1 MLEKASVEITF
12 REYEKGD
19 LERCC
24 EIAVNAWPEIF
35 SIARSGEAKF
45 AMEAYVDFYRA
56 SSSWQEVACESGSV
70 VGLLFGKL
78 EKDFSRCGKLRAF
91 IEEQI
96 VYLRVLSGL
105 YGNMPHRFLLTR
117 KAMSDDRNKA
127 QNSPDADG
135 EIVFFVV
142 DRDSWGRGIG
152 RELMG
157 RFMRHARG
165 RGARRI
171 IVYTNDPGCN
181 WSFYD
186 KYGFKLRS
194 TFRDN
199 FTSYVRNEEVKAL
212 IFSIDL

>member
-1 MLEKASVEITF
+1 MPEKAGAEITF

-24 EIAVNAWPEIF
+24 EIAIKAWPEVF

-56 SSSWQEVACESGSV
+56 SSSWQEVACESCSV
-70 VGLLFGKL
+70 VGMLFGRVENDIGRLGRFKT
-78 EKDFSRCGKLRAF
+78 F
-91 IEEQI
+91 IGEQM
-96 VYLRVLSGL
+96 VYLRFLAGL
-105 YGNMPHRFLLTR
+105 YGNLSHRLLLTR

-127 QNSPDADG
+127 QNSPKADG
-135 EIVFFVV
+135 EVVFFVV
-142 DRDSWGRGIG
+142 DRDHWGHGIG

-165 RGARRI
+165 RGARRV

-181 WSFYD
+181 WGFYD

-212 IFSIDL
+212 IFSIDI